1 MEPIFHL
8 PIHSA
13 HDSTPA
19 TVRLACHTDKSTA
32 EAYRRSAKR
41 IGVTMAQFVRNAVRA
56 YADHLDKH
64 FEVPQYDQ
72 RRNDKGEYATISAR
86 ITQHED
92 RVIAVVQD
100 HFGFSRSQVMLR
112 ALHHYHTTIAYHMV
126 PGGARNTQKPRAPR
140 KTGPVKST
148 VSIRLPPKHEK
159 FLRAYAKVNEISL
172 GETVVHALDLLRE
185 RELASA
191 AAGSANT

>member
-1 MEPIFHL
+1 MNPILHI
-8 PIHSA
+8 PTPSA
-13 HDSTPA
+13 HDNAPA
-19 TVRLACHTDKSTA
+19 TIRLACHTDKSTA
-32 EAYRRSAKR
+32 EAYQRSAKR
-41 IGVTMAQFVRNAVRA
+41 IGITMAQFVRNAVRA
-56 YADHLDKH
+56 YADHLNKY
-64 FEVPQYDQ
+64 FEVPQYVQ

-92 RVIAVVQD
+92 RVIEVVQD

-126 PGGARNTQKPRAPR
+126 AGGARNTQKPRAPR
-140 KTGPVKST
+140 KTGPVKNT
-148 VSIRLPPKHEK
+148 VSLRLPPRDEK
-159 FLRAYAKVNEISL
+159 FLRAYAKVNEVSL

-191 AAGSANT
+191 TAGSANT